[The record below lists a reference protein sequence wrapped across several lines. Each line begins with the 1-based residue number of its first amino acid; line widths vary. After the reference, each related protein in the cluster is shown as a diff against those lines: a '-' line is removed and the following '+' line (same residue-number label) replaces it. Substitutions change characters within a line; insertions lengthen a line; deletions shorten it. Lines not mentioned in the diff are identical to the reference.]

1 MEFCQAVGLPTTSS
15 NSQGL
20 DQDSDG
26 DGVGDGGSRRR
37 HDRAIMKA
45 APISIAGD
53 KIAQMTNPGRGEDWF
68 VFGSQDWFTSNS
80 DSDADSDSD
89 SDADSEQRNNW
100 DPKEGT
106 MSTLQRAMMKMNV
119 NNDPNE
125 IELDDG
131 IEMGGEGVWCDKG
144 KAKNKTNAKTRS
156 DKDADPNEIELDD
169 ETDMLEGVCDK
180 RKGKTKTRTRSDK
193 DGVVIFPSHIICDL
207 IG

>member
-26 DGVGDGGSRRR
+26 VGVGDGGSRRR

-80 DSDADSDSD
+80 DSDAD
-89 SDADSEQRNNW
+89 ADSEQRNNW

-144 KAKNKTNAKTRS
+144 KSKNTKTNAKTRS

-169 ETDMLEGVCDK
+169 ETDMLEGVVCDK
-180 RKGKTKTRTRSDK
+180 GKTKTKTRTRSDK